1 VIPYL
6 TIALAVCSLF
16 ATAYMNFV
24 RPARRRRRAAA
35 EIAPRE
41 PRPNFAPNRP
51 TGPTPPGGRLPLDTS
66 RPYPRPKGNRSK
78 LNKVC
83 PVCGTG
89 DETTALDG
97 RVLGWRAHASCAE
110 WLGDWKPKVPVSG
123 GGYAAEPSGDPGPI
137 PVGPVLRRGTGSTS
151 TIHYNGSTASAS
163 GGAGGSGATA
173 IQFGSFPIASTGDL
187 VLAQEMM
194 MRGMASIDEAR
205 ERLGREVIASFG
217 VPGPSFGADVIE
229 QRRKPPGVPVMHL
242 DCTCGRRYIGTADW
256 ITESIYAHRTAGR
269 CRR

>member
-41 PRPNFAPNRP
+41 PRPK
-51 TGPTPPGGRLPLDTS
+51 GGRRKLDQT
-66 RPYPRPKGNRSK
+66 
-78 LNKVC
+78 C

-89 DETTALDG
+89 AEMTSLDG